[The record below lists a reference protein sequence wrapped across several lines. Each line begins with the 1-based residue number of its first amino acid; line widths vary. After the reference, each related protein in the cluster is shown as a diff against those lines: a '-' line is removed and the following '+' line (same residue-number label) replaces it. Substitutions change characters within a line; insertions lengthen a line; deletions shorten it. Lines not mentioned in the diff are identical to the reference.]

1 MVTPQTLF
9 AEVVAADLAV
19 LDRRAD
25 AAGLDLDRQ
34 ADLAGLDVLDR
45 RADAAG
51 DRASLRSAAREIVD
65 TKFIARTT

>member
-9 AEVVAADLAV
+9 AEVVAADLAG

-34 ADLAGLDVLDR
+34 ADLAGLDPDL
-45 RADAAG
+45 RADAAE
-51 DRASLRSAAREIVD
+51 DRGSLRSAAREIVD